1 MEAKKNIIND
11 LMYPELSYKI
21 VGILFSVFNELGYGY
36 KEKYYEQAVAEHFLQ
51 NKIKFN
57 RQLPYKI
64 EYLGKVIGINY
75 LDFLVE
81 DKVILELKQ
90 GNYFSRQ
97 NIKQVNVYLKITHLQ
112 LAILANFTSQGIL
125 FKRLVNIK

>member
-1 MEAKKNIIND
+1 MEVKKNIIDD
-11 LMYPELSYKI
+11 LVYPELSYKI
-21 VGILFSVFNELGYGY
+21 IGILFSVYIGYGY
-36 KEKYYEQAVAEHFLQ
+36 KEKYYERSVAEYFLR
-51 NKIKFN
+51 NKIKFK

-64 EYLGKVIGINY
+64 KILGKIIGINY

-97 NIKQVNVYLKITHLQ
+97 NIKQANSYLKITHLQ
-112 LAILANFTSQGIL
+112 LAILANFTPKGIQ
-125 FKRLVNIK
+125 FKRLVNII